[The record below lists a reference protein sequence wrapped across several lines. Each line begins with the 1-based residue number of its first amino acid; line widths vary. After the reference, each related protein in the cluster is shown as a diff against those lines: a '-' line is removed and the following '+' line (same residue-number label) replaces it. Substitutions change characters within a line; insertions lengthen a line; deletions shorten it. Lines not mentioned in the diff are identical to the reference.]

1 MEIRSKL
8 WHKFFFWAI
17 PPLLLVLVYF
27 SIGFYY
33 ENNDDVSRDYALRNP
48 EHPILDFIVWIPIIS
63 DFLRR
68 FYMLDP
74 AFPFYSVFIYGMLL
88 TSIYIIASFFFN
100 RNTSEYNQMSWF
112 FFLLIFIGAISENVM
127 YLTYTRV
134 AIILCGSIIL
144 KLIFSENLSRSQVI
158 ILGLLLLIASFIRLS
173 CLNLCVLILAPA
185 ILIKYSQEG
194 KSLLFRLSIIIA
206 IFFISISF
214 QIRETSQELD
224 QITAIQKIHDFKY
237 IDHDKIKDERGML
250 LLEAVY
256 KWFYADTKII
266 NADVLDDML
275 KDYSVGNI
283 KADFKGDTFY
293 FIGLVLRNYFF
304 LLFVGLVLL
313 IFFYKTL
320 PKKKFLLLVCYYIYF
335 WVMISFISLVLKS
348 EERIIG
354 PSILLFTI
362 ALLALVDVLSLFQ
375 WTTRQ
380 KVFQIS
386 LLLFLGLTVYKIK
399 GRVDFN
405 IAKRVKNETTL
416 NVINDFSKGK
426 VIMIT
431 SLGSHI
437 SFLDPFMY
445 YPMYMGDTMV
455 RLSGGLSFLPE
466 NQKMIKNI
474 VGSESVLNLFQ
485 KASANDKIVLIA
497 TEDETDFIKRFFHFF
512 YNAEFQFRPIENDK
526 FQNEQLKA
534 FVVSQ

>member
-1 MEIRSKL
+1 
-8 WHKFFFWAI
+8 
-17 PPLLLVLVYF
+17 
-27 SIGFYY
+27 
-33 ENNDDVSRDYALRNP
+33 
-48 EHPILDFIVWIPIIS
+48 
-63 DFLRR
+63 
-68 FYMLDP
+68 
-74 AFPFYSVFIYGMLL
+74 
-88 TSIYIIASFFFN
+88 
-100 RNTSEYNQMSWF
+100 MSWF

-158 ILGLLLLIASFIRLS
+158 ILGLLLLTASFIRLS

-445 YPMYMGDTMV
+445 YPIYMGDTMV
-455 RLSGGLSFLPE
+455 RLSGGLSF
-466 NQKMIKNI
+466 
-474 VGSESVLNLFQ
+474 F
-485 KASANDKIVLIA
+485 
-497 TEDETDFIKRFFHFF
+497 T
-512 YNAEFQFRPIENDK
+512 
-526 FQNEQLKA
+526 
-534 FVVSQ
+534 